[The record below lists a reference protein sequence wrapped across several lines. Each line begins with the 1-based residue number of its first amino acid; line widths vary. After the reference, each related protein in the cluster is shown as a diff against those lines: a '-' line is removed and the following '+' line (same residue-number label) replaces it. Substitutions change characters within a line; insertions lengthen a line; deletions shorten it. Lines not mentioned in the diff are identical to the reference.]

1 MDWKDLIMDSL
12 TPGELFEVM
21 DTQFEDLMDIT
32 MSDYLDNNKEEIM
45 EVLADVFGI
54 DFEDAE

>member
-32 MSDYLDNNKEEIM
+32 LSEYLDNNKDEIL

>member
-32 MSDYLDNNKEEIM
+32 LSEYLDNNKEEIL